1 LVLGGYRQ
9 DTTKNSLRRP
19 LGKRGIM
26 ENYKVVMRFQATD
39 EQDAENFVASMSEKD
54 WLEHLEREE

>member
-1 LVLGGYRQ
+1 M
-9 DTTKNSLRRP
+9 RRP
-19 LGKRGIM
+19 LERVGIM